1 MMTKSLLAAAAAVI
15 SSAAFA
21 ADLPSK
27 KAPIL
32 PPPPPPPAWTGFYL
46 GLNAGYGW
54 SASRD
59 SVFGYSDAVG
69 DGFGALVRG
78 GALPGSVSL
87 SNDAFIGGGQLGYN
101 YQFNANFVAG
111 VEADIQGVATN
122 TATAGY
128 AAGGAYVQ
136 ATRSLDYLGTVR
148 GRLGYAV
155 VPSLFVYATG
165 GLAYGQANLS
175 QSFYAPGLAPTLF
188 TATSFADTRVGWTA
202 GGGAEWLF
210 SPSWGA
216 KLEYLYYDLG
226 SVTAPQSVYNNG
238 NVSIAA
244 VSSRFDGH
252 VVRAGVNY
260 HFNLF
265 RAPAPVA
272 AKF

>member
-165 GLAYGQANLS
+165 GLAYGQSEPVL
-175 QSFYAPGLAPTLF
+175 L
-188 TATSFADTRVGWTA
+188 
-202 GGGAEWLF
+202 
-210 SPSWGA
+210 
-216 KLEYLYYDLG
+216 
-226 SVTAPQSVYNNG
+226 
-238 NVSIAA
+238 
-244 VSSRFDGH
+244 
-252 VVRAGVNY
+252 RAGAGADAVHGDLVRGY
-260 HFNLF
+260 AGRLDSG
-265 RAPAPVA
+265 RRRRMAVLSELGRQARISLL
-272 AKF
+272 